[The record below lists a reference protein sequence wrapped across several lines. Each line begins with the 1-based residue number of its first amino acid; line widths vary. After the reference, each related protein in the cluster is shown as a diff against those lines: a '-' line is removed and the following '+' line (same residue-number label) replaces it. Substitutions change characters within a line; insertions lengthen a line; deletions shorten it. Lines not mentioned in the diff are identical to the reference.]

1 MRKLKGIIMLS
12 VILATLFLFSIKA
25 CAVNMDDYFKKG
37 IEASGAGELADYL
50 DKETREYLEKI
61 GFEETEYEKIL
72 SADPKAVFELITD
85 ILKGKLNEPLKGAVK
100 AVSVIILGSV
110 CGCFVQQDEKQKQIL
125 NIVCGSFLIISVF
138 SSAFVCIRAGAGAI
152 GTCAAFEKALI
163 PVLAGIVT
171 ASGNPALA
179 FSVQGTAFAAAQIIE
194 SLSEN
199 IILPLTGAVG
209 ALGMIGAMVPSVNLG
224 AIAELIKK
232 TSTTVLAS
240 AASLFTGFL
249 TMKSVVAGA
258 ADRLATRGIR
268 LAAGTFIPVIGS
280 ALGEA
285 YSSVMGSLSLVRSAV
300 GVYAIAAFALIC
312 IPAAAELSLWSF
324 SMRAASAFSDL
335 LGGGICSDILK
346 SAGYM
351 FSTVNILLILGAVVF
366 IITAG
371 ILITVKVS

>member
-25 CAVNMDDYFKKG
+25 CAVNTDDYFKKG

-50 DKETREYLEKI
+50 DKETREYLEKL

-138 SSAFVCIRAGAGAI
+138 SSAFVCIRAGAGAL

-312 IPAAAELSLWSF
+312 IPAAAELSLWSL